1 MFVVLLYNRTLA
13 VCVCFDTQL
22 WSVGALSF
30 KFWSSVVVVDVVDV
44 VEIIVVC
51 DTIIG
56 PLILCSPP
64 SSEDVCTRRVHS
76 NTDQLE
82 ASSSRS

>member
-22 WSVGALSF
+22 WSVGALI
-30 KFWSSVVVVDVVDV
+30 WSSVVDVDVVDV

-64 SSEDVCTRRVHS
+64 SSVDVLTCARRVHS
-76 NTDQLE
+76 NTGTG
-82 ASSSRS
+82 